1 MDDADEPADQT
12 NLTDGF
18 DFQLKKNPVAVVNS
32 TERTGENLKGDE
44 SKIEEQETNSIT
56 GMVEQFE
63 KGDVSLK
70 QEQNGDKIIPFLES
84 ASTNT
89 QISLLGVKSLQE
101 HSLSFQH
108 LRGDK
113 LNSPPSFERKGE
125 RESGTG
131 IILVNSLSS
140 NESIFSQKN
149 EDSLYCLSNQKP
161 DTSTLYVTPPPSIPL
176 PTSRF
181 SKNLKE
187 FLGMVLRKNWS
198 PQLPPQKFV
207 RKMLS
212 DHTKKVKGV
221 PRIWSDL
228 KCVVKIFKGLEKE
241 FIESR
246 YQQAVTLMKKLA
258 VDLEVLSG
266 QLADE

>member
-125 RESGTG
+125 REWNWNHFGELFVIERIDFFTEKRRQLVLSLKPKTRHKYLVRHSPSIHSSPYLKIQQESEG
-131 IILVNSLSS
+131 ISWNG
-140 NESIFSQKN
+140 SQKK
-149 EDSLYCLSNQKP
+149 LV
-161 DTSTLYVTPPPSIPL
+161 STTP
-176 PTSRF
+176 TT
-181 SKNLKE
+181 K
-187 FLGMVLRKNWS
+187 
-198 PQLPPQKFV
+198 V
-207 RKMLS
+207 RAK
-212 DHTKKVKGV
+212 D
-221 PRIWSDL
+221 
-228 KCVVKIFKGLEKE
+228 VV
-241 FIESR
+241 
-246 YQQAVTLMKKLA
+246 
-258 VDLEVLSG
+258 
-266 QLADE
+266 